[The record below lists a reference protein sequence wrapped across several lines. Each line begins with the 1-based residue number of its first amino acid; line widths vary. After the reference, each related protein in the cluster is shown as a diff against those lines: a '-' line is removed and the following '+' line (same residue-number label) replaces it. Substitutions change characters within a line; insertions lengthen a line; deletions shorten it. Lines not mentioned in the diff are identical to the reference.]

1 MSVMLQSSFSLSNL
15 SCNVDNGD
23 ENFSIYGLKS
33 LPQNG
38 EWTFPK
44 MATGDHERPILLYH
58 LYPKYQKLLQHA
70 NHIRQPNHHV
80 PNTF

>member
-1 MSVMLQSSFSLSNL
+1 MSVMLQSSSSLSNL

-38 EWTFPK
+38 EWTFRK
-44 MATGDHERPILLYH
+44 MATGDHERPIRLYY
-58 LYPKYQKLLQHA
+58 LYPKYQELLQHA
-70 NHIRQPNHHV
+70 NHIRQSNHHL